1 MGVLIKW
8 LVRTVLT
15 AVIVVVLGI
24 IYLVAV
30 VDPNDYKPEIKAA
43 AADQGLVLSL
53 DGDLA
58 WQFFPQ
64 VGIKIQQVEFR
75 YLEKAAGTIGE
86 LTLAINWRELL
97 QFDRA
102 AEKIPLDTVRIS
114 DSKIVLQPA
123 APSQPL
129 LTLTNVNATIRNLS
143 LEGEQFPLALTA
155 TVFNAVDI
163 RANAEVALDVSD
175 HTLTKIS
182 VDGLELALN
191 QLALIGQFTVETRNP
206 ENPLAEINGT
216 IKSSDFNLI
225 EQLKSLQK
233 AFPTL
238 QIPKM
243 ASAQALTEIN
253 FNSNFNVNTADIS
266 TIATQLNLD
275 NQPFTINT
283 RIEHAKRSLILRV
296 NGNNFAAANYLA
308 SDAATSDQNS
318 GLFAPL
324 ALPFALWLGQSQME
338 LSLGQIEFDQFAVK
352 NVYLNLFGNQKVL
365 RLSSFNADLFGGH
378 VNGTGRLDMRPAKP
392 VFNLQTSV
400 ANIDLDQA
408 LPIIAE
414 SSEVSGVLS
423 VEATLQGSGNDG
435 DTIVQSLLGS
445 GQLTVAAPSYSS
457 LNAEETFCSA
467 AALFSGGNEDKT
479 WAKGTQLETL
489 TSQFNL
495 DKGNLL
501 LSDLKTAT
509 GNIAIAAKGTVELL
523 PKRFSLTANA
533 RVNGATTGPNGCSV
547 NKKLQNRNL
556 PFICSGSFDGS
567 GKTSCKPDQKLI
579 NDLLKNTV
587 LENLGK
593 QLFKT
598 PVTVDGKE
606 EEPDPVKNL
615 LKNIFEKNTK

>member
-8 LVRTVLT
+8 LIRTVLT

-30 VDPNDYKPEIKAA
+30 VDLNDYKPEIKTA

-64 VGIKIQQVEFR
+64 VGIKVQQVEFR

-191 QLALIGQFTVETRNP
+191 QLALVGQFTVETRNP

-352 NVYLNLFGNQKVL
+352 NIYLNLFGNQKVL

-435 DTIVQSLLGS
+435 DTIVQSLLG
-445 GQLTVAAPSYSS
+445 
-457 LNAEETFCSA
+457 
-467 AALFSGGNEDKT
+467 GG
-479 WAKGTQLETL
+479 
-489 TSQFNL
+489 
-495 DKGNLL
+495 
-501 LSDLKTAT
+501 
-509 GNIAIAAKGTVELL
+509 
-523 PKRFSLTANA
+523 
-533 RVNGATTGPNGCSV
+533 
-547 NKKLQNRNL
+547 
-556 PFICSGSFDGS
+556 
-567 GKTSCKPDQKLI
+567 
-579 NDLLKNTV
+579 
-587 LENLGK
+587 
-593 QLFKT
+593 
-598 PVTVDGKE
+598 
-606 EEPDPVKNL
+606 
-615 LKNIFEKNTK
+615 